1 MSDFKI
7 GDIVKCV
14 DFNYENGFIK
24 DNPFDYFEEIYI
36 DRKNKFVELI
46 NSGCSIKV
54 YNDLTP
60 EGGKRIELWNV
71 VTHLNDKCEITDKN
85 MRKAIECAYKIYD
98 MVFA

>member
-14 DFNYENGFIK
+14 DFDYVNGSIK
-24 DNPFDYFEEIYI
+24 ENPFDYFEEMHII
-36 DRKNKFVELI
+36 RKNKSVILI
-46 NSGCSIKV
+46 KSGCSIRV

-71 VTHLNDKCEITDKN
+71 VTYHNDKCEIVDEKT
-85 MRKAIECAYKIYD
+85 RKAVECACEIYD

>member
-14 DFNYENGFIK
+14 DFDYANGSIK
-24 DNPFDYFEEIYI
+24 DNPFDYFEEIHI
-36 DRKNKFVELI
+36 IRKNKSVVLI
-46 NSGCSIKV
+46 KNGCSIRV

-71 VTHLNDKCEITDKN
+71 IAYLNDKCEIADEN
-85 MRKAIECAYKIYD
+85 MRKAIESACEIYD